1 MPSSLQKSLPSMV
14 VHADWGINPNKRW
27 MARSTLQDGRYVA
40 HAPEPVDDA
49 STLIHR
55 LRLETN
61 DDATILVGF
70 DFPIGLP
77 VEYAKKAGVQEF
89 LALLPEL
96 GRGEWSDFYRVAE
109 RLDQISLQRP
119 FYPFNGLPKGSK
131 KQQHLLDGL
140 NVASMNDL
148 RRRCDKPH
156 PGRPQAAAPIFWTL
170 GANQVGKAA
179 ISGWRDLLAPALR
192 SPDLDVAVWP
202 FEGKLNDLLQQRR
215 TVIAE
220 TYPAEFYRHLGLNV
234 RSKRDQV
241 DRQANASTLLR
252 WANENNI
259 VPTREMR
266 STIEDGFGPLSD
278 GDDRFDAAVGLFGM
292 LNIILGHRASG
303 EPEDRATHKVEGW
316 MLGQLANPNE

>member
-1 MPSSLQKSLPSMV
+1 LPSSLQGSLPSMV
-14 VHADWGINPNKRW
+14 AHADWGINPNKRW
-27 MARSTLQDGRYVA
+27 MARATLQDGRYVA
-40 HAPEPVDDA
+40 HAPEPVGDT
-49 STLIHR
+49 STLVHR

-61 DDATILVGF
+61 DDATVLVGF

-77 VEYAKKAGVQEF
+77 IEYAKKADVQEF

-96 GRGEWSDFYRVAE
+96 GHGEWSDFYRVAE
-109 RLDQISLQRP
+109 RPDQISLQRP
-119 FYPFNGLPKGSK
+119 FYPQRPGGTKMR
-131 KQQHLLDGL
+131 HLLDAL
-140 NVASMNDL
+140 DMESSEYL
-148 RRRCDKPH
+148 LRRCDKAH
-156 PGRPQAAAPIFWTL
+156 GDRQAAAPIFWTM
-170 GANQVGKAA
+170 GAKQVGKAA

-202 FEGKLNDLLQQRR
+202 FDGTLNDLLQQRR

-220 TYPAEFYRHLGLNV
+220 TYPAEFYRHLELNV

-259 VPTREMR
+259 VPSREMR

-292 LNIILGHRASG
+292 LNIVFGHRASG
-303 EPEDRATHKVEGW
+303 EPEDGATHKVEGW